1 MILSVILLDV
11 ATVATIFELSS
22 IDEANCLGKIK
33 KLKITQVFVRK
44 IKFGVKKL
52 IAAGL
57 MSAPR

>member
-11 ATVATIFELSS
+11 ATVAKIS